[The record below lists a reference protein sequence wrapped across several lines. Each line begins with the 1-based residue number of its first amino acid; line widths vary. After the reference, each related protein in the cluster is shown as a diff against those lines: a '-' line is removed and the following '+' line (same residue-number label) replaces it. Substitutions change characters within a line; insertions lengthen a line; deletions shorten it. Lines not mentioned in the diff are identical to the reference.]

1 MPKRSDVKRL
11 QKYILSAPK
20 NQQTG
25 DLQNRRIQH
34 QLNYTT
40 NFAHAAYIAC
50 STIIVE
56 QIDQK
61 WIEMQK
67 LNMIKN
73 HRRKKHNSGVD
84 LVQSLMCQRSG
95 RDYRTGTGKHTLLTT
110 MLGQAVRADTIVS
123 EFACCHYRTGK
134 KISLCP
140 VRSPHMG

>member
-20 NQQTG
+20 CQQTG

-73 HRRKKHNSGVD
+73 RRRQ
-84 LVQSLMCQRSG
+84 LFI
-95 RDYRTGTGKHTLLTT
+95 RTAIADCEGNRLWKP
-110 MLGQAVRADTIVS
+110 AV
-123 EFACCHYRTGK
+123 
-134 KISLCP
+134 
-140 VRSPHMG
+140 